1 MANVP
6 FLLWR
11 AVKQRVVVP
20 LIRYTTPPRQLPSW
34 SNAAVVADSL
44 PAAGAP
50 AVGDTKEELLE
61 PDLDE
66 VYITQFSTV

>member
-1 MANVP
+1 
-6 FLLWR
+6 
-11 AVKQRVVVP
+11 VKQRVVVP

-34 SNAAVVADSL
+34 SNAAVVASGSPSL
-44 PAAGAP
+44 SAVDAP

-61 PDLDE
+61 PDVDE